1 MNVGIGVNNLLN
13 TSYRDYLNR
22 FRYYTD
28 EMGTNVTLRLKIPF
42 SIINPKSD
50 EAKKP

>member
-1 MNVGIGVNNLLN
+1 MTIGVGVDNLLN

-28 EMGTNVTLRLKIPF
+28 EMGTNVSLRVKIP
-42 SIINPKSD
+42 IAIVTPKHHH
-50 EAKKP
+50 